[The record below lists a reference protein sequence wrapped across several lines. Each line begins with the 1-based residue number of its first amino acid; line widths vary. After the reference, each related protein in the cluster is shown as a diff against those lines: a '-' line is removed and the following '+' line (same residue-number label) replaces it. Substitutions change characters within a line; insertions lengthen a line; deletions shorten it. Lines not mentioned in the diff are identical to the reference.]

1 MKKITS
7 RLAFI
12 AAIAGII
19 TISSCSK
26 DKPTPTPEP
35 AQEEYDAAR
44 IQFIALDASG
54 NQTTDTTTVNFGKDG
69 VPSPSH
75 SHLAPGGKY
84 RTLITLFYKGNSINQ
99 EIIDEGTEH
108 KFFFIPSVAAG
119 VTNFVYN
126 DKDKDNRGIGL
137 DGTMTI
143 GSGEFDLKIVLRH
156 ALDKSKPEAQ
166 AWNSPNYTAAG
177 GEDDLNVAFEIHA
190 E

>member
-7 RLAFI
+7 RLTLI

-35 AQEEYDAAR
+35 AQEEFDAAR

-54 NQTTDTTTVNFGKDG
+54 NQTTDTTTVNFSKEG
-69 VPSPSH
+69 VPTPSH
-75 SHLAPGGKY
+75 SHLKPGGSY
-84 RTLITLFYKGNSINQ
+84 RSLITLFYKGNSINQ

-108 KFFFIPSVAAG
+108 KFFFIPSVAGG
-119 VTNFVYN
+119 VTDYVYN
-126 DKDKDNRGIGL
+126 DKDADNRGIGL
-137 DGTMTI
+137 DGKMTI

-156 ALDKSKPEAQ
+156 ALDKSKAEAQ
-166 AWNSPNYTAAG
+166 AWNSPNYAAAG
-177 GEDDLNVAFEIHA
+177 GEDDLNVEFEIHA